1 MFIKAIEEV
10 DKFTRPLHTIV
21 RNYGGLIS
29 PGTSTFFFVNVYP
42 FASAGTDG

>member
-29 PGTSTFFFVNVYP
+29 PGTSTFF
-42 FASAGTDG
+42 SR